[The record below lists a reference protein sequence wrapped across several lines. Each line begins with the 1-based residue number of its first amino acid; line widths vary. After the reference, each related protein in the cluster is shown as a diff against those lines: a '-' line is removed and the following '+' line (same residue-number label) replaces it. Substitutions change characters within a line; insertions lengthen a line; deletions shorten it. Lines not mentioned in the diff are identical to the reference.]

1 MGLQVDLLTKGK
13 TCHAKEFIDFEFN
26 GKHVSEFG
34 LAVVSDGDRLSLDA
48 SPEFEDE
55 TSEVSGVDGQLY
67 WGTRYKTRRRE
78 YKLATDGITEQQ
90 LNDFKKH
97 FQPGQ
102 YGKLIEDERPYRYCY
117 CRVDAVSNFSFIP
130 FKKKTRVMGYDIEVN
145 EYKGEATLSFVQ
157 DDPRIYSTA
166 NYLASAITTE
176 NAQAVLRG
184 MYDNNIP
191 HATSW
196 AATLDDQYS
205 SVLGLMKIGS
215 NVIGSS
221 ESSIKAVCFLGAD
234 KVLQYNGTI
243 SSLVNR
249 VAYRPADFTD
259 PMIYYN
265 PSTAKCLANL
275 ELYMNLTTTAFSST
289 SFTPV
294 YIANIADDINV
305 SALNGTEPYNRVE
318 SSQKFVMKNGI
329 ITIKNPTF
337 ETTMKY
343 TTPNAMHS
351 VHRAIKIAWS
361 FYNSGNNNVKDLE
374 MTLQEEIIHPLIIER
389 AMLVLSW
396 IKARSAYYS
405 GGVLKTGTISLP
417 TYLYTKTSGT
427 FDANWFA
434 YFNTA
439 MLGFFCDPGFG
450 GTTTPENY
458 KSATLQQ
465 CTLRLNGE
473 TSSSTFTYLSYN
485 LKSST
490 GTFQS
495 REERCGDIMLSDYL
509 ELSGGDTINSE
520 GKVAS
525 CHCLRF
531 MNGGNF
537 TNHPDVVLA
546 YKYTYL

>member
-1 MGLQVDLLTKGK
+1 
-13 TCHAKEFIDFEFN
+13 
-26 GKHVSEFG
+26 
-34 LAVVSDGDRLSLDA
+34 
-48 SPEFEDE
+48 
-55 TSEVSGVDGQLY
+55 
-67 WGTRYKTRRRE
+67 
-78 YKLATDGITEQQ
+78 
-90 LNDFKKH
+90 
-97 FQPGQ
+97 
-102 YGKLIEDERPYRYCY
+102 
-117 CRVDAVSNFSFIP
+117 
-130 FKKKTRVMGYDIEVN
+130 
-145 EYKGEATLSFVQ
+145 
-157 DDPRIYSTA
+157 
-166 NYLASAITTE
+166 
-176 NAQAVLRG
+176 
-184 MYDNNIP
+184 
-191 HATSW
+191 
-196 AATLDDQYS
+196 
-205 SVLGLMKIGS
+205 
-215 NVIGSS
+215 
-221 ESSIKAVCFLGAD
+221 
-234 KVLQYNGTI
+234 
-243 SSLVNR
+243 
-249 VAYRPADFTD
+249 
-259 PMIYYN
+259 
-265 PSTAKCLANL
+265 
-275 ELYMNLTTTAFSST
+275 MNLTTTVFSSA
-289 SFTPV
+289 SFVPV

-305 SALNGTEPYNRVE
+305 SSLKGTEPYNRVE

-374 MTLQEEIIHPLIIER
+374 MTLQEEIIHPLVIER

-396 IKARSAYYS
+396 IKARSTYYS
-405 GGVLKTGTISLP
+405 GGVLKAGTISLP
-417 TYLYTKTSGT
+417 TYLYTKASGT
-427 FDANWFA
+427 FNANWFA
-434 YFNTA
+434 YFNTG
-439 MLGFFCDPGFG
+439 MLGFFCEPGFG
-450 GTTTPENY
+450 GTVTPENY

-465 CTLRLNGE
+465 CTLNLNGE